1 MKQMAKMLMEMPVVG
16 ETNKQNLRNF
26 GVQSED
32 QNYNTAIVVRLM
44 QKALLEGDTGAIRL
58 LGELTGD
65 FGGAVG
71 AGDDTV
77 FKVEYPPIC
86 IPDNGRDKRTEK
98 TLSPQAGPQTAF
110 MASKADIV
118 IYGGAAGGGKT
129 YALLLEGLRNRNVK
143 GWGGVIFRHNYNQ
156 ITCLLYTSDAAAD

>member
-1 MKQMAKMLMEMPVVG
+1 MLPENRGEIDVSNPSNLIVPTSEQASENGRKGGIASGEARRAKKNMKQMAKMLMEMPVVG
-16 ETNKQNLRNF
+16 ETNKQNLKNF

-71 AGDDTV
+71 AGDDT
-77 FKVEYPPIC
+77 
-86 IPDNGRDKRTEK
+86 DRKRHTSE
-98 TLSPQAGPQTAF
+98 LQSP
-110 MASKADIV
+110 S
-118 IYGGAAGGGKT
+118 
-129 YALLLEGLRNRNVK
+129 
-143 GWGGVIFRHNYNQ
+143 
-156 ITCLLYTSDAAAD
+156 

>member
-77 FKVEYPPIC
+77 FEVEYPPIC

-98 TLSPQAGPQTAF
+98 RSRHRPDRRPRSWPRKQT
-110 MASKADIV
+110 S
-118 IYGGAAGGGKT
+118 
-129 YALLLEGLRNRNVK
+129 
-143 GWGGVIFRHNYNQ
+143 
-156 ITCLLYTSDAAAD
+156 